1 LRDRHYY
8 IENQRHAAEMPL
20 ARQVKR
26 RQPGTLAWAAR
37 LRQYLSFATKFAAE
51 NCQAAIGVPAAVA

>member
-1 LRDRHYY
+1 
-8 IENQRHAAEMPL
+8 
-20 ARQVKR
+20 VKR

-51 NCQAAIGVPAAVA
+51 NCRAAIGVLAAVA